1 MKKREPRSAAKKS
14 AAKKTVAN
22 HRTLPARWAPT
33 GWRGTLKRNLRAEGY
48 SAEEAPPPGGEEAP
62 SWSSPLRAVG
72 ANRLARHP
80 GAQSEGRRLQR
91 RRGSRTGR
99 DSRLLMAL
107 SLARASAQIQA
118 YVDFLHQYNRLP
130 PRSLKRFEDRP
141 ARRALART
149 VREGKRPRL
158 AGHEFSAVRFRSV
171 SGESAEAVL
180 GIDRRLRPARP
191 LRAFVAT
198 ASRRR

>member
-1 MKKREPRSAAKKS
+1 
-14 AAKKTVAN
+14 
-22 HRTLPARWAPT
+22 
-33 GWRGTLKRNLRAEGY
+33 
-48 SAEEAPPPGGEEAP
+48 
-62 SWSSPLRAVG
+62 
-72 ANRLARHP
+72 
-80 GAQSEGRRLQR
+80 
-91 RRGSRTGR
+91 
-99 DSRLLMAL
+99 MAL

-141 ARRALART
+141 ARRALAQT

-191 LRAFVAT
+191 LRAFVGHRFT
-198 ASRRR
+198 PEVTNNLRHNLQLLCRPYGVSLWYSDTDMPNGSVFETIV

>member
-1 MKKREPRSAAKKS
+1 
-14 AAKKTVAN
+14 
-22 HRTLPARWAPT
+22 
-33 GWRGTLKRNLRAEGY
+33 
-48 SAEEAPPPGGEEAP
+48 
-62 SWSSPLRAVG
+62 
-72 ANRLARHP
+72 
-80 GAQSEGRRLQR
+80 
-91 RRGSRTGR
+91 
-99 DSRLLMAL
+99 MAL

-191 LRAFVAT
+191 LRAFVGHRFTPEVTNTICNCCAARMASASGTRIRICRTAQFSRPSFSASAKAT
-198 ASRRR
+198 SACSTIAKPKCGRTC

>member
-1 MKKREPRSAAKKS
+1 HEEERDKKGRPKNPSHKNKNGKKTQTPRPGGAGGGRSAA
-14 AAKKTVAN
+14 
-22 HRTLPARWAPT
+22 RP
-33 GWRGTLKRNLRAEGY
+33 GTDAG
-48 SAEEAPPPGGEEAP
+48 
-62 SWSSPLRAVG
+62 
-72 ANRLARHP
+72 
-80 GAQSEGRRLQR
+80 
-91 RRGSRTGR
+91 
-99 DSRLLMAL
+99 
-107 SLARASAQIQA
+107 
-118 YVDFLHQYNRLP
+118 RLP

-191 LRAFVAT
+191 LRAFVGHRFT
-198 ASRRR
+198 PEVTNNLRHNLQLLCRPYGVSLWYSDTDMPNGSVFETIV